1 MGAPIHSETLKIPAK
16 SHRYGRWRSSEI
28 AKTTDFPGRNALSKK
43 GGLAAVVEKCEFPR
57 ENATRYGFDPRKR
70 PGILLK
76 RSETMP
82 KHSETMRV

>member
-1 MGAPIHSETLKIPAK
+1 MGAPTHSETLKIPAK

-57 ENATRYGFDPRKR
+57 ENSTRYGFHPRKR
-70 PGILLK
+70 PGFLLK
-76 RSETMP
+76 RSQAMSKT
-82 KHSETMRV
+82 SENTRI